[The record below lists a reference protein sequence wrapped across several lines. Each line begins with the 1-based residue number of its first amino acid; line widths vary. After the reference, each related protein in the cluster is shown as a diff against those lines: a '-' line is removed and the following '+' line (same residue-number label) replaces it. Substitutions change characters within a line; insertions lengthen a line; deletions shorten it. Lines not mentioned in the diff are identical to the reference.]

1 MVNKVIL
8 IGNLG
13 KDPEFRTL
21 EGGASRANFSLATNE
36 SYKDKS
42 GQWQKLTEW
51 HDIVAWRNQADQAKN
66 LKKGMQVYIEGKLTH
81 RKWTDKENKDHYI
94 TEIQVETMRILE
106 KRENST
112 YGGSSGNSSQGSA
125 MEEDPF
131 TKSASEDDLPF

>member
-21 EGGASRANFSLATNE
+21 ESGASRANFSLATNE

-66 LKKGMQVYIEGKLTH
+66 LKKGMLVYIEGKLTH

-106 KRENST
+106 KRESST
-112 YGGSSGNSSQGSA
+112 YGGSSGNSTLGSA

>member
-21 EGGASRANFSLATNE
+21 ESGASRANFSLATNE

-106 KRENST
+106 KRESST
-112 YGGSSGNSSQGSA
+112 YGGSSGNSTQGSA

>member
-21 EGGASRANFSLATNE
+21 ESGASRANFSLATNE

-112 YGGSSGNSSQGSA
+112 YGGSSGNSTQGSA

>member
-21 EGGASRANFSLATNE
+21 ESGASRANFSLATNE

-66 LKKGMQVYIEGKLTH
+66 LKKGMLVYIEGKLTH

>member
-21 EGGASRANFSLATNE
+21 ESGASRANFSLATNE

-112 YGGSSGNSSQGSA
+112 YCGSSGNSSQGSA

>member
-21 EGGASRANFSLATNE
+21 ESGASRANFSLATYV

>member
-21 EGGASRANFSLATNE
+21 ESGASRANFSLATNE

-106 KRENST
+106 KRENW
-112 YGGSSGNSSQGSA
+112 
-125 MEEDPF
+125 F
-131 TKSASEDDLPF
+131 FR

>member
-21 EGGASRANFSLATNE
+21 ESGASRANFSLATNE

-66 LKKGMQVYIEGKLTH
+66 LKKGMLVYIEGKLTH

-112 YGGSSGNSSQGSA
+112 YGGSSGNSTQGSA

>member
-21 EGGASRANFSLATNE
+21 ESGASRANFSLATNE

-42 GQWQKLTEW
+42 GRWQKLTEW

>member
-21 EGGASRANFSLATNE
+21 ESGASRANFSLATNE